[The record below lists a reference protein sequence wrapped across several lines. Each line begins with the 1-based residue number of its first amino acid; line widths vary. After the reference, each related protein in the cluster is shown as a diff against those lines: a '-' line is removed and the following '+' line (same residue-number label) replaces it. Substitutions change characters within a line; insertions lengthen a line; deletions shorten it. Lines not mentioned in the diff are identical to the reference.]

1 MKYSRPTLLACL
13 LSLQIPTS
21 EAGPTLPG
29 PGNALSVPSLLAP
42 KKGVDPLAAGAA
54 ALEEATTTTVTS
66 QSLSR
71 ITSSITSRTTL
82 SNSATSKSATSQSI
96 TLTSTISTIPYST
109 STPFF
114 ESSTSSPMPTST
126 TPTST
131 ENVGSSPLSTSTMS
145 TSISSVPVYSTPT
158 PDLNNK
164 QHETLIIVL
173 SVVLGVV
180 AILLVLSAAFLASRY
195 FKRQRPFSHRGASP
209 INDDEIASWR
219 EPGFEQ
225 KKHVIQAPP
234 PVKEANIGL
243 AQFPGWRWNAP
254 PANIQPVYSPSSVAQ
269 SPSFRAPNSRAGLT
283 DETIPGAAPFIPPP
297 KRQNSRL
304 SKTPPG
310 HSRTRSRRSSAS
322 NKSMWSHHGNSSVDL
337 DWKPSPRSARHPTW
351 YDPEDNNVGRE
362 FRDMDQTS
370 SSPGTSIFDG
380 LAAGGLSPRPASRSR
395 PWGQDKEI
403 GRAIA

>member
-1 MKYSRPTLLACL
+1 
-13 LSLQIPTS
+13 
-21 EAGPTLPG
+21 
-29 PGNALSVPSLLAP
+29 
-42 KKGVDPLAAGAA
+42 
-54 ALEEATTTTVTS
+54 S

-82 SNSATSKSATSQSI
+82 SNSATSNPSKSQSI

-109 STPFF
+109 STSFF
-114 ESSTSSPMPTST
+114 ESSASPMPTST

-145 TSISSVPVYSTPT
+145 T
-158 PDLNNK
+158 NK

-225 KKHVIQAPP
+225 KRHVIQVPP
-234 PVKEANIGL
+234 PVKEGNIGL

-254 PANIQPVYSPSSVAQ
+254 PANIQPVYSPSSIAQ
-269 SPSFRAPNSRAGLT
+269 SPSFRAPNSRVGLT

-310 HSRTRSRRSSAS
+310 HARTRSRRSSAS

-362 FRDMDQTS
+362 LRDMDQTS

-380 LAAGGLSPRPASRSR
+380 LAAGGLSPRPASHSR